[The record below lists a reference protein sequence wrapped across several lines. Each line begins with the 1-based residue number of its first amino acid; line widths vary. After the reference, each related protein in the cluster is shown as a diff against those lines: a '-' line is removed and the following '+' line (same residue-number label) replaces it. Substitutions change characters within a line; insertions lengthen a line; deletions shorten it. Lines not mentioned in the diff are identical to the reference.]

1 MLHRFVMAGI
11 SIAVAGLLW
20 TYTQELSPWLMLPVL
35 WLATVPLTVG
45 VFACAE
51 LPAGM
56 TSAHGTATPMP
67 NGSARPKPV
76 PERHSRT
83 VEAARP
89 QEREPTGQGA

>member
-1 MLHRFVMAGI
+1 MLHRFVMAGV

-35 WLATVPLTVG
+35 WLASVPLTVG

-56 TSAHGTATPMP
+56 TSAHGTVRPMP
-67 NGSARPKPV
+67 NDPARSKPV
-76 PERHSRT
+76 PERHSRS
-83 VEAARP
+83 VEAARR
-89 QEREPTGQGA
+89 QEREPTGQRA